1 MLSILHTRVQLSKI
15 IGLLVFVMAFIL
27 PTHNI
32 YSQHSNLSS
41 SQNNFFSHEQF
52 SEDGYAKTDIPI
64 GHSNIHARIFAK
76 TKIKYLAKKFNVV
89 QNPETLSFL
98 DALRSTRLLL
108 NTSADITKPAY
119 YLFLFRY
126 TLF

>member
-1 MLSILHTRVQLSKI
+1 
-15 IGLLVFVMAFIL
+15 MAFIL

-32 YSQHSNLSS
+32 YSQYSNLSS
-41 SQNNFFSHEQF
+41 SKNSSCCHEQI
-52 SEDGYAKTDIPI
+52 SEDRYAKVDVPI
-64 GHSNIHARIFAK
+64 DHSDVHARIFAK